1 MALKVTNY
9 LRNLGKSTKY
19 MIGKTIEEDYGATYQ
34 AVDNAAFLAKET
46 VNSLIHYKTTFKRV
60 QNFVTKSPAF
70 EAGALAYK
78 NAKSSIRTGKFYDEG
93 REMAGFEGMDDD
105 GIDDDFDM
113 DVPDVGGSSDD
124 DGFDPEI
131 DISRGD
137 RAIAKS
143 VSSSAKAST
152 TALANTIVDSANMQ
166 VEAGKQTASFM
177 LVHQER
183 LFGNLNNSIN
193 NLGGMMGGM
202 NGFLNGPMKSH
213 LENSA
218 KFFEESTKYQ
228 RENNAILK
236 ELIEMERIR
245 FKDEE
250 ESRKRRDK
258 ISGKKAKTNIADI
271 INADGSIDWTEY
283 FQVMK
288 KNFNN
293 LKGNYGLDLIDGEAL
308 KMMAANPLEA
318 LPMMAV
324 RKIMG
329 KPLENALKGLNKT
342 VGGIFAQVNADLKK
356 SGEKGGLAEV
366 IADLL
371 GVKVASKATRN
382 SVKNNEYVKGQVPF
396 DGITRKS
403 IIEVIPG
410 HLSRIEALL
419 GGTAQHF
426 DFDSGTWMTMKEIR
440 KRRDDELASNKRTG
454 LMDYKDELADTIK
467 RMQVSKEDQ
476 KRLEAKIDA
485 IADYAWNNN
494 GSISGIHED
503 NMIFDGD
510 AKQNINLKA
519 LLRAADRRGL
529 AAEIAEATASQERK
543 DLDRIKSGDSIF
555 RLLNSKV
562 DRNIREDGSANKALS
577 EHSDENRKLFQA
589 MVNEL
594 YLIRRSSTMASGG
607 QYGVIGVPDYVDL
620 SMSGSR
626 RTAQTHINNEVLAA
640 AADNINKP
648 QEATPDKE
656 ETNEEVYRTPE
667 EEKKLEA
674 RRRKE
679 ENEKIKKVQNRIKN
693 GDEDDPEVIREIQEA
708 KGPKAKA
715 KAFWHAI
722 GDFWKDPRKLIANTI
737 KTVDDSLYNFFF
749 NHNTGEVDDEGN
761 PINGFFE
768 KVSHELVKTFD
779 QAKEWM
785 QKKVFD
791 PMKEYLSDAWEVGK
805 EFMDGLSG
813 GWFSKFIDEFK
824 SEGKNTID
832 KGRDSIN
839 DALGRNSEAKV
850 KSLEDEIKEYEAE
863 VNKLTDELKTTVN
876 ELDAINKITDAHNK
890 MMEKMS
896 FTEGENKAL
905 LEVFKSHYGKTRRDI
920 FNFNGAQLKFD
931 GDEGPITQFINERAA
946 NTTSNLNLVDEF
958 KHRKAALPGSENFLD
973 RADLSKLGSN
983 YGGSLLVPDYGL
995 TTISK
1000 GEMIIPADLNPFNP
1014 DRNKSNR
1021 NKDRRKEE
1029 QIKNDLFRD
1038 IMSHADGGNAL
1049 DGVNFKDLA
1058 EQAKGAAKGAYD
1070 KNGVPGIVGAVVNRA
1085 VQEILPDSLKG
1096 QSAKELGS
1104 KAHDKISATMDT
1116 ALDKLEGYSK
1126 TLDPEM
1132 QSSLKKDID
1141 RLRENS
1147 AGMAAGA
1154 VVKGG
1159 IGAVVGTA
1167 LMGPGLGTLL
1177 GSMGGIALQSETVK
1191 TFLLGNELQDGSRSG
1206 GVISRKYQAMA
1217 KKYLPDMGKWG
1228 LAGGAIGLFTGF
1240 GPLGGAVIGSA
1251 ASLAKNSEKVNE
1263 FVFGKKIL
1271 DEDGKVVDRV
1281 GGILG
1286 KKNMARLK
1294 KSLPHAAVASL
1305 GTFMM
1310 TGAGLLPSLAIGTG
1324 IGLVTS
1330 TDTFKDLLFGKKGE
1344 DGKRHGGL
1352 VGLMKK
1358 HIVNPLANFARE
1370 VRYDFMGFMYKHML
1384 KPMTLAAKTFSAT
1397 FKGLSKHIGNKMLD
1411 TIEKIY
1417 AGPLSKLLGVGAK
1430 QWILNPIG
1438 KILGGTA
1445 SFVKGFA
1452 KNTLGLPFVLGGKM
1466 LTGIAKS
1473 TQKFNIRHG
1482 IATDLTAGERLD
1494 IMKDKDY
1501 KTKEFD
1507 RMIANSDEESLE
1519 QLKSH
1524 LRVARSQKSISGTDY
1539 DGALRKTRGRLK
1551 SVLGDNRGAIDK
1563 INKLLHEGN
1572 EEKVLKYIS
1581 GLKVD
1586 HSTKNKLLKIAQEEL
1601 KNIKDAKG
1609 LTEYTDEQKAAA
1621 NKFLAD
1627 KGINLDIT
1635 DRSQLTRYMDL
1646 LDTEIDAKKTNR
1658 ELTDGKFKYTT
1669 EAAADVAEGMNETN
1683 SILSEILKAIT
1694 GAKETGF
1701 VGSIEEREARNKNID
1716 NILGKGRDAL
1726 NAETIDTHNAF
1737 LKNLG
1742 IDNHVSNDTDAI
1754 GRMTGKSKSAKQYQK
1769 AFKGFKGLDF
1779 SGAALDVDSMMKF
1792 KPKDIKRFAQLAQ
1805 RISMKE
1811 FNKLDLNNIAKLTDR
1826 QFKQI
1831 LDLASIKGLDGTPF
1845 RFKGDLNKYTNM
1857 NPDKLNYLHRMVAAG
1872 LTPVMSKKALD
1883 TMYDKR
1889 GILAAGM
1896 ISKEDF
1902 FAETILSD
1910 DTDKLEAYRSNK
1922 NQLNAKELE
1931 QKTIEENMHGAKERL
1946 TAAQAEVEI
1955 AMAKSEDGTTTKEQ
1969 IQQEIAEAMKKVDA
1983 AQAELDSAEGKLNDT
1998 KKNIDS
2004 LKASNKE
2011 ILNSITGITDTV
2023 KQSQKDKDHDG
2034 KNDVISTDGSVI
2046 HNDKDAVEKGKK
2058 DKEEKEEKKG
2068 FFAKMKDW
2076 FTGGKKKK
2084 DGEGKEEKKEGGFF
2098 SGIFGDLFD
2107 SAKSML
2113 KNGLLIFA
2121 GLKLFQAF
2129 GEPLINNVIVPGMKK
2144 IGEFLKEN
2152 MPAIV
2157 DTIVDVTT
2165 TIIKDVAIPV
2175 LMETAKQLPG
2185 IVTSLLDPRR
2195 DDGNGGT
2202 EITAGSLT
2210 TSALTATALGVG
2222 GYKFVK
2228 GGKSIYDKLLGKGG
2242 KPIEKAA
2249 ENAVTKPGMLRQGAG
2264 WLAKH
2269 MPKSGKL
2276 GKIGAGLGAFA
2287 AAGLIENAAEA
2298 SENVGVPTENADKPD
2313 KKSKKGSR
2321 RKARKDA
2328 ENLKNSSKAAKDGA
2342 KAAETVADAGKGAA
2356 TVAAEAGKGATSVIT
2371 EAGKGATIAADAVQT
2386 AGKSSSMWGKAK
2398 NLIKNNK
2405 LNTAMAGLS
2414 IAAEMYNGKSV
2425 TDAAIKTGDDML
2437 QGERQWN
2444 AGVAVYNKTK
2454 SLITGAET
2462 ASKAAEMT
2470 EGTKLL
2476 SQVGEAG
2483 TKVMDSSGKA
2493 AKTLEF
2499 LKGILTSGLE
2509 KVKNLV
2515 PFLKNNPNGVGTIV
2529 SRICSSIAS
2538 KPNVLTK
2545 FVAKFAS
2552 KLAIAAT
2559 GIGGIVLTAL
2569 TVVDVAYH
2577 VYQGYNKWY
2586 NVADVLPDATVED
2599 EVKWLCG
2606 LAEGVDALLLGL
2618 LGPQTYA
2625 DIIFYLAQIDLSKEK
2640 ARAQEAINNYNAIE
2654 KKPDGLPERVETVE
2668 DYNEKVFSKLNTDTR
2683 SQDSLA
2689 KINKERM
2696 EKGGDGDIKSVYNQA
2711 NIDKPWYSK
2720 AADTITTAGKNFID
2734 NNIVLMPTNMLSRF
2748 VSGKSLGEHFED
2760 GAKWVRSK
2768 LGMGKD
2774 GETEDGRTEKEL
2786 SQQSGPAY
2794 GMGKD
2799 GFFKQTDPAYA
2810 STAFNIPGD
2819 TIKQTI
2825 GDSGCGPVAGANA
2838 LRALGRSKE
2847 PNPVE
2852 ASKFALDNGF
2862 KGNDTG
2868 IHPDFFKSYGAA
2880 HGVKVTNTDRN
2891 ATVENLKAGNPV
2903 VLQGESSNGTSSDHP
2918 FGKYPHYVTATDYDQ
2933 STGKVTIQ
2941 DPEEKAKDIKY
2952 DLNKVLKN
2960 TTSASSFIKA
2970 RDKVLKKYGYG
2981 HGAGG
2986 PLGLGKNLYGRGT
2999 ADRQKIWTL
3008 IQSAGY
3014 KDICV
3019 AGIMGNMFAESR
3031 FDTTAVNPDSGAY
3044 GLCQWLGPRKS
3055 ALMSHC
3061 SSKGLDY
3068 TSVEGQ
3074 ISYLL
3079 YEMATTEAAMVADNG
3094 ADKPRFLGSSTP
3106 EAAAENFLDWF
3117 ERGSPKEKEQSLGL
3131 RQQTAKSLYD
3141 AYKTGK
3147 NVNDANLG
3155 DGVAG
3160 GSSGKSKP
3168 KGIFG
3173 EIIESFQNQ
3182 FKPVTDTVSN
3192 LFENS
3197 ELGKSMKNI
3206 ADMLGLSAD
3215 TETGGDGKNGGMAGD
3230 VSANSV
3236 GDYVF
3241 KQATNQAN
3249 GGDPA
3254 GQLGSKYGEDRGD
3267 HIHTGQD
3274 MGVDEGSPVVS
3285 PVDAK
3290 AFADT
3295 QTNGGYGNYVG
3306 LFDSKNNTSY
3316 VFGHLSKHEVSTGDM
3331 VKKGQIVGR
3340 SGNTG
3345 YSLGPHIHFGVAT
3358 NSNEN
3363 NAARGIGNFVDPMTF
3378 PMPMGKGKY
3387 GTGKHGTSFGRGTVP
3402 TRASDMMK
3410 NYEDSLKP
3418 VNSNYSTKP
3427 TNTKP
3432 NYGRGG
3438 SSLESVQ
3445 TGGTNAYA
3453 EEVLRVLYAIDA
3465 KLAGINSNTSG
3476 ITNLQE
3482 DNKKTN
3488 KKIDDVHKS
3497 MSSNL
3502 TNVSSSLLQ
3511 QLGGVA
3517 NGLKSII
3524 DTSTSSMAN
3533 ETVSQL
3539 QYLAAK

>member
-19 MIGKTIEEDYGATYQ
+19 MIGKTVEEDYGATYQ

-60 QNFVTKSPAF
+60 KSFVTKSPAF

-78 NAKSSIRTGKFYDEG
+78 NAKSSIKTGKFYDEG
-93 REMAGFEGMDDD
+93 REMAGFEGMDD

-113 DVPDVGGSSDD
+113 DVPDVGGTAN
-124 DGFDPEI
+124 DGDGEFNPEI

-137 RAIAKS
+137 KAIARS
-143 VSSSAKAST
+143 VASSAKAST

-258 ISGKKAKTNIADI
+258 ISGKKAKTNISDI

-288 KNFNN
+288 KNFSN

-382 SVKNNEYVKGQVPF
+382 GIKNNEYVKGQVPF

-440 KRRDDELASNKRTG
+440 RRRDDELASNKRTG

-494 GSISGIHED
+494 GTISGIHED
-503 NMIFDGD
+503 NTIFDGNS
-510 AKQNINLKA
+510 KQNIQLKA
-519 LLRAADRRGL
+519 LLRSADRRGL
-529 AAEIAEATASQERK
+529 AAEIAEATAAQERK

-562 DRNIREDGSANKALS
+562 DRNIKEDGSANKALS
-577 EHSDENRKLFQA
+577 DHSDENRKLFQA

-594 YLIRRSSTMASGG
+594 YLIRTSYSRLSNAGSTMRA
-607 QYGVIGVPDYVDL
+607 PDYVNL
-620 SMSGSR
+620 SLSGFNSSS
-626 RTAQTHINNEVLAA
+626 ASANINNEVLVVAA
-640 AADNINKP
+640 NNINKP
-648 QEATPDKE
+648 QESSSN
-656 ETNEEVYRTPE
+656 NEESEERYITPE
-667 EEKKLEA
+667 EQKKLDA
-674 RRRKE
+674 KHRKE
-679 ENEKIKKVQNRIKN
+679 DEEKIRKIQNRIKS

-722 GDFWKDPRKLIANTI
+722 GEFWKDPRKLIANTI

-824 SEGKNTID
+824 SESKNTID
-832 KGRDSIN
+832 KGRNSIN
-839 DALGRNSEAKV
+839 DALGRKPNESQDSNSNTKSTDG
-850 KSLEDEIKEYEAE
+850 KIDSLEDNIKEYTEKIDELIGALKDAGGYSE
-863 VNKLTDELKTTVN
+863 QRRSILANAHNSLTSRMNFTDEESKEMLKVVEGHLLSQTMSPGVGPSSIMDVFTNNKKGPVSDLLN
-876 ELDAINKITDAHNK
+876 RANIN
-890 MMEKMS
+890 
-896 FTEGENKAL
+896 
-905 LEVFKSHYGKTRRDI
+905 
-920 FNFNGAQLKFD
+920 
-931 GDEGPITQFINERAA
+931 
-946 NTTSNLNLVDEF
+946 
-958 KHRKAALPGSENFLD
+958 
-973 RADLSKLGSN
+973 KLGSN
-983 YGGSLLVPDYGL
+983 YGGSLSVPDYGL

-1000 GEMIIPADLNPFNP
+1000 GEMIIPADLNPFNL
-1014 DRNKSNR
+1014 DRNRSNR

-1070 KNGVPGIVGAVVNRA
+1070 KNGVPGVVGAVINRA

-1154 VVKGG
+1154 AVKGG

-1167 LMGPGLGTLL
+1167 LLGPGLGTLL
-1177 GSMGGIALQSETVK
+1177 GSMSGIALQSETVK
-1191 TFLLGNELQDGSRSG
+1191 TFLLGDELQDGSRSG

-1286 KKNMARLK
+1286 KKTMARLK
-1294 KSLPHAAVASL
+1294 KSLPHAAMASL

-1358 HIVNPLANFARE
+1358 HVVNPLANFARE

-1384 KPMTLAAKTFSAT
+1384 KPMTLAAKTFGAT

-1452 KNTLGLPFVLGGKM
+1452 KNTIGLPFVLGGKM
-1466 LTGIAKS
+1466 LTGMAKS

-1494 IMKDKDY
+1494 IMQDKDY

-1507 RMIANSDEESLE
+1507 HMIANSDEESLE

-1524 LRVARSQKSISGTDY
+1524 LQAARSQKSITGTDY

-1551 SVLGDNRGAIDK
+1551 SVLGDNRGAIEK

-1601 KNIKDAKG
+1601 KNIKDTKG
-1609 LTEYTDEQKAAA
+1609 LTEYTKEQQEAA
-1621 NKFLAD
+1621 NKFLAE

-1635 DRSQLTRYMDL
+1635 DRSQLTRYIDL
-1646 LDTEIDAKKTNR
+1646 LDTEIDAKRTNR

-1701 VGSIEEREARNKNID
+1701 VGSIEERETRNKNID
-1716 NILGKGRDAL
+1716 NVLGKGRDAL
-1726 NAETIDTHNAF
+1726 NNETIDTHNAF
-1737 LKNLG
+1737 FKNLG

-1811 FNKLDLNNIAKLTDR
+1811 FNKLDLNNIAKLTDK

-1883 TMYDKR
+1883 TMYNKR

-1902 FAETILSD
+1902 FTETILSD

-2023 KQSQKDKDHDG
+2023 KQGQKDKDHDG
-2034 KNDVISTDGSVI
+2034 KTDTVSTDGSFI
-2046 HNDKDAVEKGKK
+2046 HNDKDAVEKSKK
-2058 DKEEKEEKKG
+2058 EKEEKEEKKG

-2098 SGIFGDLFD
+2098 SGLFD
-2107 SAKSML
+2107 NIKGMIS
-2113 KNGLLIFA
+2113 NGLMIFA

-2129 GEPLINNVIVPGMKK
+2129 GEPLINNVIVPGMAK
-2144 IGEFLKEN
+2144 IGEFLKDKL
-2152 MPAIV
+2152 PSIV
-2157 DTIVDVTT
+2157 DTVVKVTT

-2175 LMETAKQLPG
+2175 LLESAKQLPG
-2185 IVTSLLDPRR
+2185 IVASLLDPRR

-2210 TSALTATALGVG
+2210 TSALTTGALGVG
-2222 GYKFVK
+2222 AYKVIK
-2228 GGKSIYDKLLGKGG
+2228 GGKNIYNKLLGKGG
-2242 KPIEKAA
+2242 EAVEK
-2249 ENAVTKPGMLRQGAG
+2249 AVTKPGILRQGAEWVG
-2264 WLAKH
+2264 RH

-2276 GKIGAGLGAFA
+2276 GKIGATLGTLA
-2287 AAGLIENAAEA
+2287 AVGGTTALAEGATAAEGA
-2298 SENVGVPTENADKPD
+2298 SK
-2313 KKSKKGSR
+2313 
-2321 RKARKDA
+2321 
-2328 ENLKNSSKAAKDGA
+2328 
-2342 KAAETVADAGKGAA
+2342 
-2356 TVAAEAGKGATSVIT
+2356 
-2371 EAGKGATIAADAVQT
+2371 AVQT
-2386 AGKSSSMWGKAK
+2386 VGKTTGVFGKSKEFVKAHGGKALGLAFAMNDLIESQSKGRTVFETGMDMGDYAIQSRRIDNVFELGKDKFNSVSKYFK
-2398 NLIKNNK
+2398 N
-2405 LNTAMAGLS
+2405 T
-2414 IAAEMYNGKSV
+2414 
-2425 TDAAIKTGDDML
+2425 T
-2437 QGERQWN
+2437 
-2444 AGVAVYNKTK
+2444 
-2454 SLITGAET
+2454 
-2462 ASKAAEMT
+2462 EMT
-2470 EGTKLL
+2470 EGAKKLDEL
-2476 SQVGEAG
+2476 SQAG
-2483 TKVMDSSGKA
+2483 SKLASDVAEKGT
-2493 AKTLEF
+2493 KTLEF
-2499 LKGILTSGLE
+2499 IKNILTKGLE
-2509 KVKNLV
+2509 KVKDLV
-2515 PFLKNNPNGVGTIV
+2515 PMLKNTPNSIATIV
-2529 SRICSSIAS
+2529 SRVTSHIAS
-2538 KPNVLTK
+2538 KPNILTK
-2545 FVAKFAS
+2545 FVSKLAS
-2552 KLAIAAT
+2552 RLAIAAT
-2559 GIGGIVLTAL
+2559 GIGAVVLGILTGL
-2569 TVVDVAYH
+2569 DVAYH
-2577 VYQGYNKWY
+2577 VYQGYSKWY
-2586 NVADVLPDATVED
+2586 NVIEVLPDAVVD
-2599 EVKWLCG
+2599 DDVKWLSG
-2606 LAEGVDALLLGL
+2606 LAEAIDTLLLGL
-2618 LGPQTYA
+2618 IGPSLYA
-2625 DIIFYLAQIDLSKEK
+2625 DILLWLFNIDVSKEK
-2640 ARAQEAINNYNAIE
+2640 QRAQITMQEYNAME
-2654 KKPDGLPERVETVE
+2654 KKPDGLPEKVESIE
-2668 DYNEKVFSKLNTDTR
+2668 EYNNKVYDKIAKDPNVQSSLGKMIKNKSGD
-2683 SQDSLA
+2683 DS
-2689 KINKERM
+2689 
-2696 EKGGDGDIKSVYNQA
+2696 DIKSMY
-2711 NIDKPWYSK
+2711 DKSKLEKPWYESVK
-2720 AADTITTAGKNFID
+2720 
-2734 NNIVLMPTNMLSRF
+2734 
-2748 VSGKSLGEHFED
+2748 D
-2760 GAKWVRSK
+2760 GAKSLWDSAKNAAENGWNATKNAASGAWNWVKDKGTSVWNYIS
-2768 LGMGKD
+2768 GK
-2774 GETEDGRTEKEL
+2774 GKE
-2786 SQQSGPAY
+2786 QPY

-2799 GFFKQTDPAYA
+2799 GFFKQNDPLY
-2810 STAFNIPGD
+2810 SNTSFNIPGD

-2825 GDSGCGPVAGANA
+2825 GDSGCGPVAGVNA
-2838 LRALGRSKE
+2838 IKALGRSKD

-2852 ASKFALDNGF
+2852 ASNFAISNGF
-2862 KGNDTG
+2862 KGNNTG
-2868 IHPDFFKSYGAA
+2868 VHPNFFKSYGAA
-2880 HGVKVTNTDRN
+2880 HGVKVTDTDMEGTI
-2891 ATVENLKAGNPV
+2891 ANLRAGNPV
-2903 VLQGESSNGTSSDHP
+2903 VLQGESSDGTSSNHP
-2918 FGKYPHYVTATDYDQ
+2918 FGRYPHYVTATDYDH

-2941 DPEEKAKDIKY
+2941 DPEESAKNIQYNLSD
-2952 DLNKVLKN
+2952 VLKN
-2960 TTSASSFIKA
+2960 TTTASSFSKA
-2970 RDKVLKKYGYG
+2970 IQNTFKGYG
-2981 HGAGG
+2981 SGS
-2986 PLGLGKNLYGRGT
+2986 KNKLDFANIRYGRGNYGSSAYLDGVGDKT
-2999 ADRQKIWTL
+2999 IKHAPENMDAVWKAL
-3008 IQSAGY
+3008 SSAGLS
-3014 KDICV
+3014 DFAV
-3019 AGIMGNMFAESR
+3019 AGAMGNIQHESG
-3031 FDTTAVNPDSGAY
+3031 FNTNQLNSTGDGGY
-3044 GLCQWLGPRKS
+3044 GLCQWTFERRDQLVDFCKS
-3055 ALMSHC
+3055 
-3061 SSKGLDY
+3061 KNLDP
-3068 TSVEGQ
+3068 TSIDGQ
-3074 ISYLL
+3074 IQFFFNEIASDYFAGLNRNGGTRSGWVNAKSP
-3079 YEMATTEAAMVADNG
+3079 EEAADQ
-3094 ADKPRFLGSSTP
+3094 F
-3106 EAAAENFLDWF
+3106 FHWF
-3117 ERGSPKEKEQSLGL
+3117 EGAGDSTSGTRQSNA
-3131 RQQTAKSLYD
+3131 REIYNKYQ
-3141 AYKTGK
+3141 TGK
-3147 NVNDANLG
+3147 NTSTIDFKNIS
-3155 DGVAG
+3155 VASVTG
-3160 GSSGKSKP
+3160 GKSKP
-3168 KGIFG
+3168 KGLFGELLESVTTPLNSMMGEVKNAFTNSEAGRSMSFFSDIFG
-3173 EIIESFQNQ
+3173 LTGGDDGANGNGGPTGSGATKAASQWAQSRVGQEGYGNNGCTTFVNEYLSKAGQPNIAMYVPAAE
-3182 FKPVTDTVSN
+3182 T
-3192 LFENS
+3192 E
-3197 ELGKSMKNI
+3197 GKSSGKPYGFKTASQGAVEGDVVLLNTLKGDAEADHVVIADGKGNYWGNSSSRNKIVFGNI
-3206 ADMLGLSAD
+3206 ADDFGAENINGYLSSGNPNQS
-3215 TETGGDGKNGGMAGD
+3215 GGPNIPKGNAKRSEAEITRDSTLDMGTGKNFGRSKGVPKK
-3230 VSANSV
+3230 VSDKIAKETENIMGRSKSNLSSERLS
-3236 GDYVF
+3236 DLQDSYSLAMSDSESTYRH
-3241 KQATNQAN
+3241 QNRQ
-3249 GGDPA
+3249 
-3254 GQLGSKYGEDRGD
+3254 SKYGKGN
-3267 HIHTGQD
+3267 
-3274 MGVDEGSPVVS
+3274 S
-3285 PVDAK
+3285 
-3290 AFADT
+3290 DT
-3295 QTNGGYGNYVG
+3295 TTIQT
-3306 LFDSKNNTSY
+3306 DSKN
-3316 VFGHLSKHEVSTGDM
+3316 
-3331 VKKGQIVGR
+3331 I
-3340 SGNTG
+3340 
-3345 YSLGPHIHFGVAT
+3345 
-3358 NSNEN
+3358 
-3363 NAARGIGNFVDPMTF
+3363 
-3378 PMPMGKGKY
+3378 
-3387 GTGKHGTSFGRGTVP
+3387 
-3402 TRASDMMK
+3402 
-3410 NYEDSLKP
+3410 
-3418 VNSNYSTKP
+3418 
-3427 TNTKP
+3427 
-3432 NYGRGG
+3432 
-3438 SSLESVQ
+3438 
-3445 TGGTNAYA
+3445 YA
-3453 EEVLRVLYAIDA
+3453 EEVLRVLYSIDA
-3465 KLAGINSNTSG
+3465 KLSGINNNTSG
-3476 ITNLQE
+3476 IGSIQE
-3482 DNKKTN
+3482 ANSKTN
-3488 KKIDDVHKS
+3488 KKIDDVQKS
-3497 MSSNL
+3497 VNSNIANVTSTIFQQMSGMANGIKSI
-3502 TNVSSSLLQ
+3502 VDSSS
-3511 QLGGVA
+3511 
-3517 NGLKSII
+3517 
-3524 DTSTSSMAN
+3524 SSMVN

>member
-19 MIGKTIEEDYGATYQ
+19 MIGKTVEEDYGATYQ

-60 QNFVTKSPAF
+60 KSFVAKSPAF

-78 NAKSSIRTGKFYDEG
+78 NAKSSIKTGKFYDEG

-105 GIDDDFDM
+105 GIDDNFDM
-113 DVPDVGGSSDD
+113 DVPDVGGTANDD
-124 DGFDPEI
+124 SKFDPEI

-137 RAIAKS
+137 KAIARS
-143 VSSSAKAST
+143 VASSAKAST

-250 ESRKRRDK
+250 ESRKRREK
-258 ISGKKAKTNIADI
+258 ISGKKAKTNISDI

-293 LKGNYGLDLIDGEAL
+293 YKGNLGLDMIDGEAL

-382 SVKNNEYVKGQVPF
+382 GIKNNEYVKGQVPF

-440 KRRDDELASNKRTG
+440 RRRDDELASNKRTG

-494 GSISGIHED
+494 GTISGIHED
-503 NMIFDGD
+503 NTIFDGNS
-510 AKQNINLKA
+510 KQNIQLKA
-519 LLRAADRRGL
+519 LLRSADRRGL
-529 AAEIAEATASQERK
+529 AAEIAEATAAQERK

-562 DRNIREDGSANKALS
+562 DRNIREDGVANKALS
-577 EHSDENRKLFQA
+577 DHSDENRKLFQA

-594 YLIRRSSTMASGG
+594 YLIRTSYSRLSNAGSTMRA
-607 QYGVIGVPDYVDL
+607 PDYVNL
-620 SMSGSR
+620 SLSGFNSSS
-626 RTAQTHINNEVLAA
+626 ASANINNEVLAVA
-640 AADNINKP
+640 ANNINKP
-648 QEATPDKE
+648 QESTSN
-656 ETNEEVYRTPE
+656 NEESEERYITPE
-667 EEKKLEA
+667 EQKKLDA
-674 RRRKE
+674 KQRKE
-679 ENEKIKKVQNRIKN
+679 DEEKIRKIQNRIKS

-722 GDFWKDPRKLIANTI
+722 GEFWKDPRKLIANTI

-824 SEGKNTID
+824 SESKNTID
-832 KGRDSIN
+832 KGRNSIN
-839 DALGRNSEAKV
+839 DALGRKPNESQDSNSNTKSTDG
-850 KSLEDEIKEYEAE
+850 KIDSLEDNIKEYTEKIDELIGALKDAGGYSE
-863 VNKLTDELKTTVN
+863 QRRSILANAHNSLASRMNFTDEESKEMLKVVEGHLLSQTMSPGVGPSSIMDVFTNNKKGPVSDLLN
-876 ELDAINKITDAHNK
+876 RANIN
-890 MMEKMS
+890 
-896 FTEGENKAL
+896 
-905 LEVFKSHYGKTRRDI
+905 
-920 FNFNGAQLKFD
+920 
-931 GDEGPITQFINERAA
+931 
-946 NTTSNLNLVDEF
+946 
-958 KHRKAALPGSENFLD
+958 
-973 RADLSKLGSN
+973 KLGSN

-1014 DRNKSNR
+1014 DRDKANR

-1049 DGVNFKDLA
+1049 DGVKFKDLA

-1070 KNGVPGIVGAVVNRA
+1070 KNGVPGVVGAVINRA

-1154 VVKGG
+1154 AVKGG

-1167 LMGPGLGTLL
+1167 LLGPGLGTLL

-1191 TFLLGNELQDGSRSG
+1191 TFLLGDELQDGSRAG

-1263 FVFGKKIL
+1263 FVFGKKII

-1286 KKNMARLK
+1286 KKTMARLK
-1294 KSLPHAAVASL
+1294 KSLPHAAMASL

-1358 HIVNPLANFARE
+1358 HVVNPLANFARE

-1384 KPMTLAAKTFSAT
+1384 KPMSLAAKTFGAT

-1452 KNTLGLPFVLGGKM
+1452 KNTIGLPFVLGGKM
-1466 LTGIAKS
+1466 LTGMAKS

-1494 IMKDKDY
+1494 IMQDKDY

-1524 LRVARSQKSISGTDY
+1524 LQVARSQKSISGTDY
-1539 DGALRKTRGRLK
+1539 DGALRKTIGRLK
-1551 SVLGDNRGAIDK
+1551 SVLGDNRGAIEK

-1572 EEKVLKYIS
+1572 EDKVLKYIS

-1635 DRSQLTRYMDL
+1635 DRSQLTRYIDL

-1716 NILGKGRDAL
+1716 NVLGKGRDAL

-1737 LKNLG
+1737 FKNLG

-1811 FNKLDLNNIAKLTDR
+1811 FNKLDLNNIAKLTDK

-1883 TMYDKR
+1883 TMYEKR
-1889 GILAAGM
+1889 GTLAAGM

-1910 DTDKLEAYRSNK
+1910 DKDKLEAYRSNK

-2023 KQSQKDKDHDG
+2023 KQGQKDKDHDG
-2034 KNDVISTDGSVI
+2034 KSDTVSTDGSLL
-2046 HNDKDAVEKGKK
+2046 HNDKDAVEKSKK
-2058 DKEEKEEKKG
+2058 EKEEKEEKKG
-2068 FFAKMKDW
+2068 FFSKMKDW

-2098 SGIFGDLFD
+2098 SNIFGDLFD

-2129 GEPLINNVIVPGMKK
+2129 GEPLINNVIVPGMAK
-2144 IGEFLKEN
+2144 IGEFLKEKL
-2152 MPAIV
+2152 PAIV
-2157 DTIVDVTT
+2157 DTVVQVTT

-2175 LMETAKQLPG
+2175 LLETAKQLPS
-2185 IVTSLLDPRR
+2185 IVGSLLNPLR

-2210 TSALTATALGVG
+2210 TSALTAGALGWG
-2222 GYKFVK
+2222 GYKFIK
-2228 GGKSIYDKLLGKGG
+2228 GGKSIYNKLLGKDG
-2242 KPIEKAA
+2242 KPIQE
-2249 ENAVTKPGMLRQGAG
+2249 AVTKPGILRQGAG
-2264 WLAKH
+2264 WLGKH

-2276 GKIGAGLGAFA
+2276 GKIGATLGAFA
-2287 AAGLIENAAEA
+2287 LAGGAADAVKGANVAADATKAAGGLSAAEDA
-2298 SENVGVPTENADKPD
+2298 VKNGTKVAD
-2313 KKSKKGSR
+2313 
-2321 RKARKDA
+2321 
-2328 ENLKNSSKAAKDGA
+2328 
-2342 KAAETVADAGKGAA
+2342 TVADAGKGAS
-2356 TVAAEAGKGATSVIT
+2356 TIVT
-2371 EAGKGATIAADAVQT
+2371 EAGKGATIAADAMQT
-2386 AGKSSSMWGKAK
+2386 AGKSSSMWGKTK
-2398 NLIKNNK
+2398 NFIKNK
-2405 LNTAMAGLS
+2405 KMGTAVAGLS
-2414 IAAEMYNGKSV
+2414 LAAELYDGKSV
-2425 TDAAIKTGDDML
+2425 KDAAIKTGDDML
-2437 QGERQWN
+2437 QGKRQWN
-2444 AGVAVYNKTK
+2444 AGVSVYNKIK
-2454 SLITGAET
+2454 SGFTTAET
-2462 ASKAAEMT
+2462 AATAGSKAAEMT
-2470 EGTKLL
+2470 EGAKMLTQITESGAKA
-2476 SQVGEAG
+2476 V
-2483 TKVMDSSGKA
+2483 DSSGKA

-2499 LKGILTSGLE
+2499 IKGVLTSGLE

-2559 GIGGIVLTAL
+2559 GIGGVVLTAI

-2586 NVADVLPDATVED
+2586 NVADVLPDATVDD

-2625 DIIFYLAQIDLSKEK
+2625 DIIFFLAQIDLSKEK
-2640 ARAQEAINNYNAIE
+2640 ARAQEAITRYNAME
-2654 KKPDGLPERVETVE
+2654 KKPDGLPERIETVE

-2683 SQDSLA
+2683 SQESLA

-2720 AADTITTAGKNFID
+2720 AANTITTAGKNAID
-2734 NNIVLMPTNMLSRF
+2734 SNFLLMPASALSKF
-2748 VSGKSLGEHFED
+2748 VSGKTLGEHFED

-2774 GETEDGRTEKEL
+2774 GETEDGRTEKDL

-2799 GFFKQTDPAYA
+2799 GFFKQNDPAYA
-2810 STAFNIPGD
+2810 NTAFNIPGD

-2825 GDSGCGPVAGANA
+2825 GDSGCGPVAGVNA
-2838 LRALGRSKE
+2838 LKALGRSKD

-2852 ASKFALDNGF
+2852 ASKFAITNGF

-2880 HGVKVTNTDRN
+2880 HGAHVEDTDK
-2891 ATVENLKAGNPV
+2891 AGAIANLQAGNPV
-2903 VLQGESSNGTSSDHP
+2903 VLQGESQTGTSSDQP
-2918 FGKYPHYVTATDYDQ
+2918 FGRYPHYVTATDYDQ

-2941 DPEEKAKDIKY
+2941 DPEEKAKDLKY
-2952 DLNKVLKN
+2952 DIAKVLKN
-2960 TTSASSFIKA
+2960 TTTATSFSKA
-2970 RDKVLKKYGYG
+2970 TEKVFKKYGYG
-2981 HGAGG
+2981 HGIDNR
-2986 PLGLGKNLYGRGT
+2986 LGLGKIRYGRGYGVSAYLDGVGDT
-2999 ADRQKIWTL
+2999 SIVHRPENKEAIWKAL
-3008 IQSAGY
+3008 SSAGLSDY
-3014 KDICV
+3014 AV
-3019 AGIMGNMFAESR
+3019 AGAMGNIQHESG
-3031 FDTTAVNPDSGAY
+3031 FNTNQLNTTGDGGY
-3044 GLCQWLGPRKS
+3044 GLCQWTDSRRDQLVEFCKS
-3055 ALMSHC
+3055 N
-3061 SSKGLDY
+3061 GLDPS
-3068 TSVEGQ
+3068 SVNGQ
-3074 ISYLL
+3074 IRFFFHEIASDYFAGLNRHGGTRAGWAN
-3079 YEMATTEAAMVADNG
+3079 ATSPENAADQ
-3094 ADKPRFLGSSTP
+3094 F
-3106 EAAAENFLDWF
+3106 FHWF
-3117 ERGSPKEKEQSLGL
+3117 EGAGDSTSGV
-3131 RQQTAKSLYD
+3131 RQQYAREIYNQ
-3141 AYKTGK
+3141 YQTGK
-3147 NVNDANLG
+3147 NTSTINFDNITFNSAPG
-3155 DGVAG
+3155 SG
-3160 GSSGKSKP
+3160 GKAKP

-3173 EIIESFQNQ
+3173 EIIDSFQNQ
-3182 FKPVTDTVSN
+3182 FKPVTDTMSG

-3197 ELGKSMKNI
+3197 ELGQSMKAV

-3215 TETGGDGKNGGMAGD
+3215 TGSSGDGGMAD
-3230 VSANSV
+3230 NVTANSM
-3236 GDYVF
+3236 GEYVMN
-3241 KQATNQAN
+3241 QAKNQAN

-3254 GQLGSKYGEDRGD
+3254 GQITAPYGEDRGD
-3267 HIHTGQD
+3267 HIHNGID
-3274 MGVDEGSPVVS
+3274 IGVNEGSPVVS
-3285 PVDAK
+3285 PVDGK
-3290 AFADT
+3290 GFADY
-3295 QTNGGYGNYVG
+3295 NDGGYGNYVG
-3306 LFDSKNNTSY
+3306 VYGKDGRSY
-3316 VFGHLSKHEVSTGDM
+3316 VFGHLSQPLISSGTE
-3331 VKKGQIVGR
+3331 VKKGQIIAR

-3345 YSLGPHIHFGVAT
+3345 HSSGPHIHFGVAN
-3358 NSNEN
+3358 NSSES
-3363 NAARGIGNFVDPMTF
+3363 NAANGTGNFVDPMTV
-3378 PMPMGKGKY
+3378 PMGKGKY
-3387 GTGKHGTSFGRGTVP
+3387 GRGKHSTSFGRGTVP
-3402 TRASDMMK
+3402 TKASDMMK

-3418 VNSNYSTKP
+3418 VNSKYSTKP
-3427 TNTKP
+3427 TNAKP

>member
-1 MALKVTNY
+1 M
-9 LRNLGKSTKY
+9 RNLGKSTKY

-258 ISGKKAKTNIADI
+258 ISGKKARTNIADI

-288 KNFNN
+288 KNFSN

-494 GSISGIHED
+494 GTISGIHED
-503 NMIFDGD
+503 NMIFDGNS
-510 AKQNINLKA
+510 KQNIQLKA

-562 DRNIREDGSANKALS
+562 DRNITEDGVANKALS
-577 EHSDENRKLFQA
+577 QHSDENRKLFQA

-594 YLIRRSSTMASGG
+594 YLIRTSYSRLSNAGSAMRPPEYVNLSLSGFNNSSS
-607 QYGVIGVPDYVDL
+607 
-620 SMSGSR
+620 SS
-626 RTAQTHINNEVLAA
+626 INNEVLSAA
-640 AADNINKP
+640 AENINKP
-648 QEATPDKE
+648 QETASEKE
-656 ETNEEVYRTPE
+656 EPAEEKYITPE
-667 EEKKLEA
+667 EQKKLEA
-674 RRRKE
+674 KQRKE
-679 ENEKIKKVQNRIKN
+679 EQEKIRKVQNRIKN

-722 GDFWKDPRKLIANTI
+722 GEFWKDPRRLIANTI

-749 NHNTGEVDDEGN
+749 NHNTGEVDDDGN

-779 QAKEWM
+779 QAKDWM

-805 EFMDGLSG
+805 DFMDGLSG

-824 SEGKNTID
+824 SESKDTID

-839 DALGRNSEAKV
+839 DALGRKPNESQDSKSTDG
-850 KSLEDEIKEYEAE
+850 KIDSLEKDIKEYTEKIDELIGALKDAGGYSE
-863 VNKLTDELKTTVN
+863 QRRSILANAHSSLASRMNFTDEESKEMLKVVEGHLLSQT
-876 ELDAINKITDAHNK
+876 
-890 MMEKMS
+890 MS
-896 FTEGENKAL
+896 PG
-905 LEVFKSHYGKTRRDI
+905 
-920 FNFNGAQLKFD
+920 
-931 GDEGPITQFINERAA
+931 EGPSGIMDVFTNNKKGPIADLLNRA
-946 NTTSNLNLVDEF
+946 NLN
-958 KHRKAALPGSENFLD
+958 
-973 RADLSKLGSN
+973 KLGSN
-983 YGGSLLVPDYGL
+983 YSGSLSVPDYGL

-1154 VVKGG
+1154 AVKGG

-1191 TFLLGNELQDGSRSG
+1191 TFLLGNELQDDSRSG

-1358 HIVNPLANFARE
+1358 HVVNPLANFARE

-1384 KPMTLAAKTFSAT
+1384 KPMTLAAKTFGAT

-1452 KNTLGLPFVLGGKM
+1452 KNTIGLPFVLGGKM
-1466 LTGIAKS
+1466 LTGMAKS

-1494 IMKDKDY
+1494 IMQDKDY

-1507 RMIANSDEESLE
+1507 RMIANSDEDGLG
-1519 QLKSH
+1519 QLRGH
-1524 LRVARSQKSISGTDY
+1524 LLAARSQKSISGTDY
-1539 DGALRKTRGRLK
+1539 DGALRKTRSRLK
-1551 SVLGDNRGAIDK
+1551 SVLGDNRGAIEK
-1563 INKLLHEGN
+1563 INELLHKGD
-1572 EEKVLKYIS
+1572 EEKVLKYIG

-1609 LTEYTDEQKAAA
+1609 LTEYTKEQQEAA
-1621 NKFLAD
+1621 NKFLAE

-1635 DRSQLTRYMDL
+1635 DRSELTRYIDL
-1646 LDTEIDAKKTNR
+1646 LDTELDAKRTNR

-1716 NILGKGRDAL
+1716 NVLGKGRDAL

-1737 LKNLG
+1737 FKNLG

-1910 DTDKLEAYRSNK
+1910 DADKLEAYRSNK

-2023 KQSQKDKDHDG
+2023 KQGQKDKDHDG
-2034 KNDVISTDGSVI
+2034 KTDTVSTDGSFI
-2046 HNDKDAVEKGKK
+2046 HNDKDTVEKSKK
-2058 DKEEKEEKKG
+2058 EKEEKEEKKG
-2068 FFAKMKDW
+2068 FFSKIKDW

-2185 IVTSLLDPRR
+2185 IVASLLDPRR

-2210 TSALTATALGVG
+2210 TSALTTAALGWG

-2249 ENAVTKPGMLRQGAG
+2249 ENAVTKPGILRQGAG
-2264 WLAKH
+2264 WLSKH

-2276 GKIGAGLGAFA
+2276 GKIGATLGAFA
-2287 AAGLIENAAEA
+2287 LA
-2298 SENVGVPTENADKPD
+2298 SEAANVAKGADAVAGAAKGANTMTEMTKAAQKGAMTLDDAMIAAKLNPNSYKATQEYANM
-2313 KKSKKGSR
+2313 SAKKGFGGLSI
-2321 RKARKDA
+2321 AEDA
-2328 ENLKNSSKAAKDGA
+2328 VKNGTKVAD
-2342 KAAETVADAGKGAA
+2342 TVADAGKGAA
-2356 TVAAEAGKGATSVIT
+2356 SVVT
-2371 EAGKGATIAADAVQT
+2371 EAGKGATIAADAMQT

-2405 LNTAMAGLS
+2405 LNTAIAGLS
-2414 IAAEMYNGKSV
+2414 IAAEMYNGKSA

-2640 ARAQEAINNYNAIE
+2640 ARAQEAINNYNAMD

-2734 NNIVLMPTNMLSRF
+2734 NNILLMPTNMLSRF
-2748 VSGKSLGEHFED
+2748 VSGKSLGEHFET
-2760 GAKWVRSK
+2760 GATWLRSK

-2774 GETEDGRTEKEL
+2774 GETEDGRTEKDL
-2786 SQQSGPAY
+2786 STQSGPAY

-2825 GDSGCGPVAGANA
+2825 GDSGCGPVAGVNA
-2838 LRALGRSKE
+2838 LKALGRSKD

-2852 ASKFALDNGF
+2852 ASKFAISNGF

-2868 IHPDFFKSYGAA
+2868 VHPDFFKSYGAA
-2880 HGVKVTNTDRN
+2880 HGAHVADTDK
-2891 ATVENLKAGNPV
+2891 AGTIANLQAGNPV
-2903 VLQGESSNGTSSDHP
+2903 VLQGESPTGTSSDQP
-2918 FGKYPHYVTATDYDQ
+2918 FGRYPHYVTATDYDQ

-2941 DPEEKAKDIKY
+2941 DPEEKAKDLKY
-2952 DLNKVLKN
+2952 DLAKVLKN
-2960 TTSASSFIKA
+2960 TTTATSFSKA
-2970 RDKVLKKYGYG
+2970 TEKVFKKYGYG
-2981 HGAGG
+2981 HGIDNR
-2986 PLGLGKNLYGRGT
+2986 LGLGKARYGMGYGVSAYLDGVGDKSIVHRPENKE
-2999 ADRQKIWTL
+2999 AIWKAL
-3008 IQSAGY
+3008 SSAGLSDY
-3014 KDICV
+3014 AV
-3019 AGIMGNMFAESR
+3019 AGAMGNIQHESG
-3031 FDTTAVNPDSGAY
+3031 FNTNQLNTTGDGGY
-3044 GLCQWLGPRKS
+3044 GLCQWTDSRRDQLVEFCKS
-3055 ALMSHC
+3055 N
-3061 SSKGLDY
+3061 GLDPS
-3068 TSVEGQ
+3068 SVNGQ
-3074 ISYLL
+3074 IRFFFHEIASEYFAGLNRHGGTRAGWAN
-3079 YEMATTEAAMVADNG
+3079 AT
-3094 ADKPRFLGSSTP
+3094 SP
-3106 EAAAENFLDWF
+3106 EAAADQFFHWF
-3117 ERGSPKEKEQSLGL
+3117 EGAGDSTSGV
-3131 RQQTAKSLYD
+3131 RQQYAREIYNQ
-3141 AYKTGK
+3141 YQTGK
-3147 NVNDANLG
+3147 NTSTINFDNITFNSPPG
-3155 DGVAG
+3155 SG
-3160 GSSGKSKP
+3160 GKAKP

-3173 EIIESFQNQ
+3173 EIIDSFQSQ
-3182 FKPVTDTVSN
+3182 FKPVTDTISGM
-3192 LFENS
+3192 FENS
-3197 ELGKSMKNI
+3197 ELGQSMKTV

-3215 TETGGDGKNGGMAGD
+3215 TGSSNDGGNAGD
-3230 VSANSV
+3230 VAANSM
-3236 GDYVF
+3236 GEYVMN
-3241 KQATNQAN
+3241 QAKNQAN

-3254 GQLGSKYGEDRGD
+3254 GQITAPYGENRGD
-3267 HIHTGQD
+3267 HIHNGID
-3274 MGVDEGSPVVS
+3274 IGVNEGSPVVS
-3285 PVDAK
+3285 PVDGK
-3290 AFADT
+3290 GFADV
-3295 QTNGGYGNYVG
+3295 NPGGYGNYVG
-3306 LFDSKNNTSY
+3306 VYGKDGRSY
-3316 VFGHLSKHEVSTGDM
+3316 VFGHLSQPLISSGTE
-3331 VKKGQIVGR
+3331 VKKGQIIAR

-3345 YSLGPHIHFGVAT
+3345 HSSGPHIHFGVAN
-3358 NSNEN
+3358 NSSEA
-3363 NAARGIGNFVDPMTF
+3363 NAAAGVGNFTDPMKV
-3378 PMPMGKGKY
+3378 PMGKGKY

-3402 TRASDMMK
+3402 TRTSDMMK

-3418 VNSNYSTKP
+3418 VNSNYSTRP
-3427 TNTKP
+3427 TKTRT

-3438 SSLESVQ
+3438 SPLESVQ

-3497 MSSNL
+3497 MSSSL

>member
-105 GIDDDFDM
+105 SIDDDFDM

-193 NLGGMMGGM
+193 NLGGLMGGM

-250 ESRKRRDK
+250 ESRKRREK
-258 ISGKKAKTNIADI
+258 ISGKKARTNISDI

-356 SGEKGGLAEV
+356 SGEKGGLAELV
-366 IADLL
+366 ADLL

-620 SMSGSR
+620 SISGSR

-656 ETNEEVYRTPE
+656 ETTEEVYRTPE

-824 SEGKNTID
+824 SEGKDTID

-839 DALGRNSEAKV
+839 NALGRNSEAKV

-863 VNKLTDELKTTVN
+863 INRLTDELKTTVN
-876 ELDAINKITDAHNK
+876 DLEAINKITDAHNK

-896 FTEGENKAL
+896 FTEGEKKAL
-905 LEVFKSHYGKTRRDI
+905 LDVSKSHYGKIRRDI

-931 GDEGPITQFINERAA
+931 GDEGPLTQFINERAA

-1070 KNGVPGIVGAVVNRA
+1070 KNGVPGIVGAVVNKA

-1126 TLDPEM
+1126 TLDPEI

-1154 VVKGG
+1154 AVKGG

-1191 TFLLGNELQDGSRSG
+1191 TFLLGNELQDGSRAG
-1206 GVISRKYQAMA
+1206 GLISRKYQAMA

-1358 HIVNPLANFARE
+1358 HVVNPLANFARE
-1370 VRYDFMGFMYKHML
+1370 IRYDFMGFMYKHML
-1384 KPMTLAAKTFSAT
+1384 KPMTLAAKTFGAT

-1417 AGPLSKLLGVGAK
+1417 AGPLSKLLGRGAK

-1452 KNTLGLPFVLGGKM
+1452 KNTIGLPFVLGGKM
-1466 LTGIAKS
+1466 LTGMAKS

-1539 DGALRKTRGRLK
+1539 DGALRKSRKR
-1551 SVLGDNRGAIDK
+1551 IDPLIQDQGIQK
-1563 INKLLHEGN
+1563 KLNKLLHEGN

-1586 HSTKNKLLKIAQEEL
+1586 HSTKNKLLKVVQEEL

-1635 DRSQLTRYMDL
+1635 DRSQLTRYIDL

-1669 EAAADVAEGMNETN
+1669 EAAANVAEGMNETN

-1694 GAKETGF
+1694 GAKEVGF
-1701 VGSIEEREARNKNID
+1701 AGSVEEREARNKNID
-1716 NILGKGRDAL
+1716 NVLGKGRDAL

-1737 LKNLG
+1737 FNNLG
-1742 IDNHVSNDTDAI
+1742 IDNHTSNDTDAM

-1792 KPKDIKRFAQLAQ
+1792 KPKDIKRFAQLAK

-1857 NPDKLNYLHRMVAAG
+1857 NPDKIKYLHELVAAG

-1955 AMAKSEDGTTTKEQ
+1955 AMAKSEDENTSKEQ

-1983 AQAELDSAEGKLNDT
+1983 AQAELNSAEGKLNDT

-2023 KQSQKDKDHDG
+2023 KQGQKDRDHDG
-2034 KNDVISTDGSVI
+2034 KSDTVSTDGSFI
-2046 HNDKDAVEKGKK
+2046 HNDKDAVEKSKK
-2058 DKEEKEEKKG
+2058 EKEEAEEKKG
-2068 FFAKMKDW
+2068 FFSRMKDW

-2129 GEPLINNVIVPGMKK
+2129 GEPLINNVIVPGMAK
-2144 IGEFLKEN
+2144 IGEFLKEKL
-2152 MPAIV
+2152 PAIV
-2157 DTIVDVTT
+2157 DTVVQVTT

-2185 IVTSLLDPRR
+2185 IVASLLDPRR

-2202 EITAGSLT
+2202 EVTAGSLT
-2210 TSALTATALGVG
+2210 TSALTAGALGWG

-2242 KPIEKAA
+2242 KPIQE
-2249 ENAVTKPGMLRQGAG
+2249 AVTKPGMLRQGAG
-2264 WLAKH
+2264 WLSKH

-2287 AAGLIENAAEA
+2287 LAGGA
-2298 SENVGVPTENADKPD
+2298 SELTKGAEVAANTAKNTNAMTEMIKGAGKGTTALEEAMIAAKVNPD
-2313 KKSKKGSR
+2313 SYKAAQNYDNESAKKGF
-2321 RKARKDA
+2321 
-2328 ENLKNSSKAAKDGA
+2328 GA
-2342 KAAETVADAGKGAA
+2342 LSAAETAAKAGQVANP
-2356 TVAAEAGKGATSVIT
+2356 
-2371 EAGKGATIAADAVQT
+2371 
-2386 AGKSSSMWGKAK
+2386 SMWGKAK
-2398 NLIKNNK
+2398 NFLKNNK
-2405 LNTAMAGLS
+2405 MGVGIAGAS
-2414 IAAEMYNGKSV
+2414 FIAELYSGKSV

-2444 AGVAVYNKTK
+2444 AGTAVYNKAK
-2454 SLITGAET
+2454 SVFSATET
-2462 ASKAAEMT
+2462 AASAGSKAAEMT
-2470 EGTKLL
+2470 EGTKML
-2476 SQVGEAG
+2476 SKIGETG
-2483 TKVMDSSGKA
+2483 SKVMDSSGKA
-2493 AKTLEF
+2493 SKTLEF
-2499 LKGILTSGLE
+2499 IKGVLTSGLE

-2529 SRICSSIAS
+2529 SRICGSIAS

-2559 GIGGIVLTAL
+2559 GIGGVVLTAL

-2640 ARAQEAINNYNAIE
+2640 ARAQEAITRYNAME

-2683 SQDSLA
+2683 SQESLA

-2711 NIDKPWYSK
+2711 DINKPWYSK
-2720 AADTITTAGKNFID
+2720 AADTITTMGKNAID
-2734 NNIVLMPTNMLSRF
+2734 SNFLLMPASALSKF

-2786 SQQSGPAY
+2786 SQQSSPAY

-2810 STAFNIPGD
+2810 NTAFNIPGD

-2825 GDSGCGPVAGANA
+2825 GDSGCGPVAGVNA
-2838 LRALGRSKE
+2838 LKALGRSKD

-2852 ASKFALDNGF
+2852 ASEFAISNGF

-2880 HGVKVTNTDRN
+2880 HGAKVVDTDK
-2891 ATVENLKAGNPV
+2891 AGTIANLQAGNPV
-2903 VLQGESSNGTSSDHP
+2903 VLQGESATGTSSDHP

-2933 STGKVTIQ
+2933 STGQVTIQ

-2960 TTSASSFIKA
+2960 TTSASSFIKS

-2981 HGAGG
+2981 HGNDKKY
-2986 PLGLGKNLYGRGT
+2986 GLGTKLYGRGT

-3019 AGIMGNMFAESR
+3019 AGIMGNMYAESR

-3117 ERGSPKEKEQSLGL
+3117 ERGSQKEKEQSLGL

-3147 NVNDANLG
+3147 NVNDAKLG

-3160 GSSGKSKP
+3160 GSSGGKSKP

-3182 FKPVTDTVSN
+3182 LKPVTDTVSD
-3192 LFENS
+3192 LFKNS
-3197 ELGKSMKNI
+3197 EMGKSMKNI

-3215 TETGGDGKNGGMAGD
+3215 TETGSDGKNGGMAGD

-3254 GQLGSKYGEDRGD
+3254 GQLGSEFGEQRIGYT
-3267 HIHTGQD
+3267 HNGQD
-3274 MGVDEGSPVVS
+3274 MGVDPGSPVVS

-3290 AFADT
+3290 AFADS
-3295 QTNGGYGNYVG
+3295 QGGEGYGDYVG

-3316 VFGHLSKHEVSTGDM
+3316 VFGHLSKQEVSTGDM
-3331 VKKGQIVGR
+3331 VKKGQIIGR

-3345 YSLGPHIHFGVAT
+3345 HSTGPHIHFGVAT
-3358 NSNEN
+3358 NSNET
-3363 NAARGIGNFVDPMTF
+3363 NAARGIGNFVDPMKF

-3418 VNSNYSTKP
+3418 VNSNYSTRP
-3427 TNTKP
+3427 TNAKP

>member
-60 QNFVTKSPAF
+60 KGFVTKSPAF

-78 NAKSSIRTGKFYDEG
+78 NAKSSIKTGKFYDEG
-93 REMAGFEGMDDD
+93 REMAGFEGMDD

-113 DVPDVGGSSDD
+113 DVPDVGGTAN
-124 DGFDPEI
+124 DGDGEFDPEI

-137 RAIAKS
+137 KAIAKS
-143 VSSSAKAST
+143 VASSAKAST

-250 ESRKRRDK
+250 ESRKRREK
-258 ISGKKAKTNIADI
+258 ISGKKAKTNISDI
-271 INADGSIDWTEY
+271 INADGSVDWSEY

-382 SVKNNEYVKGQVPF
+382 GIKNNEYVKGQVPF

-440 KRRDDELASNKRTG
+440 RRRDDELASNKRTG

-494 GSISGIHED
+494 GTISGIHED
-503 NMIFDGD
+503 NTIFDGNS
-510 AKQNINLKA
+510 KQNIQLKA
-519 LLRAADRRGL
+519 LLRSADRRGL
-529 AAEIAEATASQERK
+529 AAEIAEATAAQERK

-562 DRNIREDGSANKALS
+562 DRNIREDGVANKALS
-577 EHSDENRKLFQA
+577 DHSDENRKLFQA

-594 YLIRRSSTMASGG
+594 YLIRTSYSRLSNAGSAMRA
-607 QYGVIGVPDYVDL
+607 PDYVNL
-620 SMSGSR
+620 SLSGFNSSSAS
-626 RTAQTHINNEVLAA
+626 TNINNEVLAVA
-640 AADNINKP
+640 ANNINKP
-648 QEATPDKE
+648 QVSSSN
-656 ETNEEVYRTPE
+656 NEESEERYITPE
-667 EEKKLEA
+667 EQKKLDA
-674 RRRKE
+674 KQRKE
-679 ENEKIKKVQNRIKN
+679 DEEKIRKIQNRIKS

-722 GDFWKDPRKLIANTI
+722 GEFWKDPRKLIANTI

-749 NHNTGEVDDEGN
+749 NHNTGEVDDDGN

-824 SEGKNTID
+824 SESKNTID
-832 KGRDSIN
+832 KGRNSIN
-839 DALGRNSEAKV
+839 DALGRKPNESQDSNSNTKSTDG
-850 KSLEDEIKEYEAE
+850 KIDSLEDNIKEYTEKIDELIGALKDAGGYSE
-863 VNKLTDELKTTVN
+863 QRRSILANAHNSLASRMNFTDEESKEMLKVAEGHLLSQTMSPGVGPSSIMDVFTNNKKGPVSDLLN
-876 ELDAINKITDAHNK
+876 RANIN
-890 MMEKMS
+890 
-896 FTEGENKAL
+896 
-905 LEVFKSHYGKTRRDI
+905 
-920 FNFNGAQLKFD
+920 
-931 GDEGPITQFINERAA
+931 
-946 NTTSNLNLVDEF
+946 
-958 KHRKAALPGSENFLD
+958 
-973 RADLSKLGSN
+973 KLGSN
-983 YGGSLLVPDYGL
+983 YGGSLSVPDYGL

-1070 KNGVPGIVGAVVNRA
+1070 KNGVPGVVGAVVNRA

-1154 VVKGG
+1154 AVKGG

-1167 LMGPGLGTLL
+1167 LLGPGLGTLL

-1191 TFLLGNELQDGSRSG
+1191 TFLLGNELQDGSRAG
-1206 GVISRKYQAMA
+1206 GLISRKYQAMA

-1358 HIVNPLANFARE
+1358 HVVNPLANFARE
-1370 VRYDFMGFMYKHML
+1370 IRYDFMGFMYKHML
-1384 KPMTLAAKTFSAT
+1384 KPMTLAAKTFGAT

-1452 KNTLGLPFVLGGKM
+1452 KNTIGLPFVLGGKM
-1466 LTGIAKS
+1466 LTGMAKS

-1494 IMKDKDY
+1494 IMQDKDY

-1507 RMIANSDEESLE
+1507 RMIANSDEDGLT
-1519 QLKSH
+1519 QLRGH
-1524 LRVARSQKSISGTDY
+1524 LLAARSQKSISGTDY
-1539 DGALRKTRGRLK
+1539 DGALRKTRDRLK
-1551 SVLGDNRGAIDK
+1551 SVLGDNSGPIKK

-1581 GLKVD
+1581 ELKVD

-1609 LTEYTDEQKAAA
+1609 LTEYTKEQQEAA

-1635 DRSQLTRYMDL
+1635 DRSELTRYLDL
-1646 LDTEIDAKKTNR
+1646 LDKEIDTKRTNR

-1716 NILGKGRDAL
+1716 NVLGKGRDAL

-1737 LKNLG
+1737 FNNLG

-1857 NPDKLNYLHRMVAAG
+1857 NPDKIKYLHELVAAG

-1955 AMAKSEDGTTTKEQ
+1955 AMAKSEDENTSKEQ

-2023 KQSQKDKDHDG
+2023 KQGQKDKDHDG

-2058 DKEEKEEKKG
+2058 EKEEAEEKKG
-2068 FFAKMKDW
+2068 FFSRMKDW

-2084 DGEGKEEKKEGGFF
+2084 DGEGKEDKKEGGFF

-2175 LMETAKQLPG
+2175 LMEAAKQLPG
-2185 IVTSLLDPRR
+2185 IVGSLLNPLR

-2210 TSALTATALGVG
+2210 TSALTTAALGWG

-2298 SENVGVPTENADKPD
+2298 SENVGVPTENADKPG
-2313 KKSKKGSR
+2313 KKNKKGSR

-2328 ENLKNSSKAAKDGA
+2328 ENLKNRSNAAKDGV

-2356 TVAAEAGKGATSVIT
+2356 SVVTEAGKGATSVIT
-2371 EAGKGATIAADAVQT
+2371 EAGKGATIAADAMQT

-2405 LNTAMAGLS
+2405 LNTAIAGLS

-2640 ARAQEAINNYNAIE
+2640 ARAQEAINNYNAME

-2668 DYNEKVFSKLNTDTR
+2668 DYNEKVFSKLNTDAR

-2734 NNIVLMPTNMLSRF
+2734 NNIMLMPASALSRL
-2748 VSGKSLGEHFED
+2748 VSGKSLGEHFEA
-2760 GAKWVRSK
+2760 GANWVRSK

-2774 GETEDGRTEKEL
+2774 GETEDGRTAKDL
-2786 SQQSGPAY
+2786 SQQSSPAY

-2838 LRALGRSKE
+2838 LKALGRSKD

-2981 HGAGG
+2981 HGNDKKY
-2986 PLGLGKNLYGRGT
+2986 GLGKKLYGRGT

-3019 AGIMGNMFAESR
+3019 AGIMGNMYAESR
-3031 FDTTAVNPDSGAY
+3031 FDTEAVNSKSGAY
-3044 GLCQWLGPRKS
+3044 GLCQWLGPRKE

-3079 YEMATTEAAMVADNG
+3079 YEMATTEAAMVAENG

-3117 ERGSPKEKEQSLGL
+3117 ERGSQAEKDQSLGL
-3131 RQQTAKSLYD
+3131 RQETAKSLYD

-3147 NVNDANLG
+3147 NVNDAKLG

-3215 TETGGDGKNGGMAGD
+3215 TETGSDGKNGGMAGD

-3254 GQLGSKYGEDRGD
+3254 GQLGSKFGEQRIGYT
-3267 HIHTGQD
+3267 HQGQD

-3290 AFADT
+3290 AFTDSE
-3295 QTNGGYGNYVG
+3295 GPKKGYGNYVG
-3306 LFDSKNNTSY
+3306 LFDSKNKTSY
-3316 VFGHLSKHEVSTGDM
+3316 VFGHLSKQEVSTGDM
-3331 VKKGQIVGR
+3331 VKKGQIIGR

-3345 YSLGPHIHFGVAT
+3345 HSDGPHIHLGVAT
-3358 NSNEN
+3358 NSSEA
-3363 NAARGIGNFVDPMTF
+3363 NAAGGVGNFVDPMTF

-3387 GTGKHGTSFGRGTVP
+3387 GRSKYSTSFGRGTVP

-3427 TNTKP
+3427 TKTKP

-3438 SSLESVQ
+3438 SPLETVQ